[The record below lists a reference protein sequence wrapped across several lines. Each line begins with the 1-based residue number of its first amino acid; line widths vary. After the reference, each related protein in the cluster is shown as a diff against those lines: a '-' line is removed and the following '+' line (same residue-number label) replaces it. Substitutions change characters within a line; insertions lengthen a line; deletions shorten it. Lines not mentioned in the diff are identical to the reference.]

1 MTASVARPATGAPPV
16 AHTTGDSA
24 GTIFIADTVVA
35 KLAARAALDIPDAGG
50 AARRMMGRVLPGAG
64 HLGIRETR
72 LDTVPQATVDVD
84 GALAFIDLTISV
96 RWPAPVP
103 QVTAQVRDRVVAR
116 VQELTGLTVAQVRI
130 AVTALATDA
139 APLRRLQ

>member
-1 MTASVARPATGAPPV
+1 MTTSVATPVTESLTGAP
-16 AHTTGDSA
+16 TTGGNA

-64 HLGIRETR
+64 HLHIRETS
-72 LDTVPQATVDVD
+72 LDTVPQATADVD
-84 GALAFIDLTISV
+84 GAVAFIDLTISV
-96 RWPAPVP
+96 RWPASVP
-103 QVTAQVRDRVVAR
+103 QVTAQVRDRVVSS

-139 APLRRLQ
+139 PALRLQ